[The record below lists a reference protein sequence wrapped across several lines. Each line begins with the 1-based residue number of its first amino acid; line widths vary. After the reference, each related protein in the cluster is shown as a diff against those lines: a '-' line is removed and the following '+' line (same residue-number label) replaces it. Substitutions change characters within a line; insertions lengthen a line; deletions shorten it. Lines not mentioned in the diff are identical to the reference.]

1 MPDNIGRR
9 AAMFLFSRSAV
20 SNQSEG
26 YIEIISE
33 FSIRSDTKII
43 LLSEYSPDRSAATA
57 PREEMMGVRLTCNS
71 LSFPQA

>member
-43 LLSEYSPDRSAATA
+43 LLGVFPGQIGRHCSQGGEMGELDRDPAISSST
-57 PREEMMGVRLTCNS
+57 
-71 LSFPQA
+71 